1 MPQHKSAE
9 KRVRQTERR
18 RERNRYHLSRMRT
31 MVKRLSSV
39 TDPEEAQKLLN
50 DTKSYLDKLAGKGI
64 LKAGKVANTKS
75 RLERRV
81 KSL

>member
-31 MVKRLSSV
+31 MVKRLTSV
-39 TDPEEAQKLLN
+39 TNPEEAQTLLN

-64 LKAGKVANTKS
+64 LKVSKVANTKS
-75 RLERRV
+75 RLERYV

>member
-18 RERNRYHLSRMRT
+18 RERNRYHISRMRT
-31 MVKRLSSV
+31 MVKRVSST

-64 LKAGKVANTKS
+64 LKANKAANTKS
-75 RLERRV
+75 RLERYV

>member
-1 MPQHKSAE
+1 
-9 KRVRQTERR
+9 
-18 RERNRYHLSRMRT
+18 MRT

-39 TDPEEAQKLLN
+39 TDPEEAEKLLN

>member
-18 RERNRYHLSRMRT
+18 RERNRYHLSRART
-31 MVKRLSSV
+31 MIKRLSSA
-39 TDPEEAQKLLN
+39 TDPEDAQKLLN

-64 LKAGKVANTKS
+64 LKPNKAANTKS
-75 RLERRV
+75 RLERYV

>member
-9 KRVRQTERR
+9 KRVRQNERR
-18 RERNRYHLSRMRT
+18 RQRNRYQLSRVRT
-31 MVKRLSSV
+31 LVKRVNAS

-50 DTKSYLDKLAGKGI
+50 ETKSYLDKLARKGVVKPN
-64 LKAGKVANTKS
+64 KAANTKS
-75 RLERRV
+75 RLEQYV

>member
-18 RERNRYHLSRMRT
+18 RARNKYHLTRVRT
-31 MVKRLSSV
+31 MVKRVS
-39 TDPEEAQKLLN
+39 TATNPEEAQKLLN

-64 LKAGKVANTKS
+64 LKPNKAANTKS
-75 RLERRV
+75 RLERYV

>member
-1 MPQHKSAE
+1 
-9 KRVRQTERR
+9 
-18 RERNRYHLSRMRT
+18 
-31 MVKRLSSV
+31 MVKRVSTA

-64 LKAGKVANTKS
+64 LKPNKAANTKS
-75 RLERRV
+75 RLERYV

>member
-1 MPQHKSAE
+1 
-9 KRVRQTERR
+9 
-18 RERNRYHLSRMRT
+18 
-31 MVKRLSSV
+31 MVKRLTSV
-39 TDPEEAQKLLN
+39 TNPEEAQALLN

-75 RLERRV
+75 RLERYV